1 ADDPR
6 PQPPFPTRRSSDLSA
21 TNADA
26 DAVEEPLATRT
37 ASPPFFEIDQID
49 LPIPLKSRV
58 QKTRVEFRAITVPFV
73 SSLGASTNA
82 SNRNSALTLVSAC
95 SVSWQVADIPLQAVP
110 QPAKLKPL
118 SAVAVSVTEVPA
130 AKSAAQVE
138 ESQSKPPREEI
149 TRPFPWTITLR
160 RCWFG
165 GGGGSVAKV
174 ALSSRSPSKV
184 RSH

>member
-1 ADDPR
+1 M
-6 PQPPFPTRRSSDLSA
+6 
-21 TNADA
+21 
-26 DAVEEPLATRT
+26 
-37 ASPPFFEIDQID
+37 
-49 LPIPLKSRV
+49 SRV

-95 SVSWQVADIPLQAVP
+95 SVSWQVADIPLQAPPQPANLAPPVAVAARVTVLPLASVTSQVDDESPQFKPAPVMVPGPLVEADRCTCDGRGGGCTTKFAYTVASFERVTVQSPPPLQSVP

-138 ESQSKPPREEI
+138 ESQSKPPGE
-149 TRPFPWTITLR
+149 
-160 RCWFG
+160 
-165 GGGGSVAKV
+165 
-174 ALSSRSPSKV
+174 
-184 RSH
+184 